1 MVRRPALVAL
11 TVAIALSLGDLG
23 VASFFGS
30 GRLSTLPLLLHE
42 RMGAYRMEE
51 AASVALLLAA
61 LVLGLFLAAHRWS
74 GEALARNR

>member
-30 GRLSTLPLLLHE
+30 GRLSTLLLLHE